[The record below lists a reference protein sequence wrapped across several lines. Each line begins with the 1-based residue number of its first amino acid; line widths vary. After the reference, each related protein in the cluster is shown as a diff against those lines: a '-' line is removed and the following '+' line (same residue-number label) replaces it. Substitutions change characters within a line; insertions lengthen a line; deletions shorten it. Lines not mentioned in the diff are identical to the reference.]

1 MSVSNE
7 LLAERVA
14 NLEQEFK
21 KIKSLLSRI
30 DAKENEATHT
40 TPRSTFT
47 VCDFTGG
54 QHAYGMYI
62 ISDYAPV
69 NCSDRMPPG
78 ISPFLYC
85 PGLLVTD
92 FLPCPALPKIIT

>member
-21 KIKSLLSRI
+21 KIKSFLSRI
-30 DAKENEATHT
+30 DTNENKATHT

-47 VCDFTGG
+47 VCDFKGG
-54 QHAYGMYI
+54 HAHGLYMI
-62 ISDYAPV
+62 FDYAPV
-69 NCSDRMPPG
+69 NCSMPPG
-78 ISPFLYC
+78 ISPYL
-85 PGLLVTD
+85 
-92 FLPCPALPKIIT
+92 